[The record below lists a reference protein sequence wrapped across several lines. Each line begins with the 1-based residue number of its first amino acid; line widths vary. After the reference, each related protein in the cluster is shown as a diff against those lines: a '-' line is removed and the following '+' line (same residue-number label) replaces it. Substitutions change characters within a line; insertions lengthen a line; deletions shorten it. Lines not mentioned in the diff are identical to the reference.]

1 MACERRVRPRAGFT
15 LVEMLIVIIIV
26 AITSA
31 IALPRINL
39 SGIRSKSSVQSM
51 GTTMLALQREAIARQ
66 HNVVVILDA
75 TRRQLRVVDDS
86 TNNELVTPGERVRT
100 VSLGEGVVFGKPA
113 AVTARPFGGNAINF
127 ISTEGST
134 GLPDIVFYRNGSAKE
149 AGGFYLSTAK
159 AMAGSPGHGD
169 ETWAME
175 ISRATGRAEWM
186 RWNGA
191 TWIRGF

>member
-1 MACERRVRPRAGFT
+1 MVDRRRLRPRAGFT
-15 LVEMLIVIIIV
+15 LVEMLIVVIIV

-31 IALPRINL
+31 IALPKINL
-39 SGIRSKSSVQSM
+39 SGIRSKSSVQSL

-66 HNVVVILDA
+66 HNIVVIIDA

-86 TNNELVTPGERVRT
+86 TNNELVTVGERIRT

-113 AVTARPFGGNAINF
+113 AVTARPFGANTINF

-159 AMAGSPGHGD
+159 AMAGAPGHGD
-169 ETWAME
+169 ESWAME

-186 RWNGA
+186 RWNGT

>member
-1 MACERRVRPRAGFT
+1 MGSKRHVGPLAGFT

-26 AITSA
+26 GITAA

-39 SGIRSKSSVQSM
+39 SGIRSKSSVQSL

-66 HNVVVILDA
+66 HNVVVVIDA

-86 TNNELVTPGERVRT
+86 TNNEQITAGERIRT

-127 ISTEGST
+127 ISTEAST
-134 GLPDIVFYRNGSAKE
+134 ALPDIVFYRNGSAKE

-159 AMAGSPGHGD
+159 AMAGAAGHGD

-175 ISRATGRAEWM
+175 ISRATGRAEWL
-186 RWNGA
+186 RWNGT